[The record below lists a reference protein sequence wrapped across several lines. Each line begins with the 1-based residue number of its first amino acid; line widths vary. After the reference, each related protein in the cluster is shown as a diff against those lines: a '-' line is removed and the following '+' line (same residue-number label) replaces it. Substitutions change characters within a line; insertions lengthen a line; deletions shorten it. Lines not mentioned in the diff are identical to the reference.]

1 MNDKALYIG
10 LMTGTSLDATDAVL
24 VRFDERPQL
33 LAQVSLPYPQPLRD
47 KLMALNR
54 APQLALSEFAELS
67 RTLGEQ
73 LAAAANALLADQSLH
88 PDRVSAIGSH
98 GQTIFHAPEAGMSLQ
113 IGHPAIIAKRTGI
126 STVADFRVDDMALG
140 GEGAP
145 LAPAFHQT
153 LLSETDCAAGCALI
167 NIGGIANISLFRPG
181 QPVLGWD
188 TGPGN
193 GLMDELCQQHFQK
206 PYDAD
211 GQLAASTPP
220 DPDLLAHFLQDPY
233 FAGPA
238 PKSTGRD
245 AFHAQWV
252 AERLN
257 TYSGPAPSPLTLL
270 STLNQLTVQSL
281 SNALKQENGGAWP
294 KKVYVM
300 GGGSRNATLMQR
312 LQKAAGDGTEIGTS
326 EQLGV
331 APEAVEAT
339 MMAWLARERLAQRPI
354 ALASVTGAQR
364 NAVLGGVWLP

>member
-1 MNDKALYIG
+1 MNDKPLYIG

-33 LAQVSLPYPQPLRD
+33 LAHVSLPYPQPLRD

-73 LAAAANALLADQSLH
+73 LAAAANALLANQSLH

-126 STVADFRVDDMALG
+126 PTVADFRVDDMALG

-211 GQLAASTPP
+211 GQLAASTSP

-245 AFHAQWV
+245 AFHTQWV

-257 TYSGPAPSPLTLL
+257 TYSRPAPSPLTLL

-294 KKVYVM
+294 KKMYVM

-331 APEAVEAT
+331 PPEAVEAT